1 MRLFVALQIPD
12 DVRAALREFVQP
24 LRAKWP
30 RVRWTRPEGQHVTLK
45 FLGEVGEERLEAI
58 VSVLAPLR
66 SSGPVTIKFR
76 GIGFFPQSRRPRVL
90 WAGVEGSANLQPLA
104 AEVEGALV
112 AVGFAAEQRPFRPH
126 LTLARFGPEEDTTR
140 LREALAAHVEAGFG
154 SATASKFI
162 LFRSHLKP
170 GGAQYTPMETF
181 PFVEEKF

>member
-1 MRLFVALQIPD
+1 MRLFVALEIPD

-30 RVRWTRPEGQHVTLK
+30 RVRWSRPEGQHVTLK

-66 SSGPVTIKFR
+66 SSGPVTMNFR

-90 WAGVEGSANLQPLA
+90 WAGVEGSENLQPLA

-112 AVGFAAEQRPFRPH
+112 AVGFAAEQRP
-126 LTLARFGPEEDTTR
+126 
-140 LREALAAHVEAGFG
+140 
-154 SATASKFI
+154 
-162 LFRSHLKP
+162 
-170 GGAQYTPMETF
+170 
-181 PFVEEKF
+181 